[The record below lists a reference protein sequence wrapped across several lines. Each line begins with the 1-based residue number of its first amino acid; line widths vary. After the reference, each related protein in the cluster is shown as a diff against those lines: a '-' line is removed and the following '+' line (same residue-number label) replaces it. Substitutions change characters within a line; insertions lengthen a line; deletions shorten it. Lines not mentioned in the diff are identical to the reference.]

1 MFWIF
6 GRDYTKCP
14 HYVRRHEDTARTKS
28 LELAHRKLIIRL
40 NKMSKKDEELSMYL
54 KKHMED
60 EGSHHHNTNKVL
72 GELTD
77 VMKTLVTDKEER
89 DLARDK
95 KDKFRDK
102 ILSGVALVVIIGI
115 GKLLLDLYATNSA
128 LGLS

>member
-14 HYVRRHEDTARTKS
+14 HHNRRHEDVAKTKR

-40 NKMSKKDEELSMYL
+40 DKMSEKDDELSTYL

-60 EGSHHHNTNKVL
+60 EGAHHHNTNKVL
-72 GELTD
+72 GELTE
-77 VMKTLVTDKEER
+77 VMKTLVADKEER
-89 DLARDK
+89 DFARDK

-102 ILSGVALVVIIGI
+102 ILSSVALVVILGI
-115 GKLLLDLYATNSA
+115 GKLLLDLYATNSL
-128 LGLS
+128 LGVQ